1 MKKIKFYLLTFIIVF
16 NGCKKSGD
24 DEDPN
29 IIRIETDL
37 EISDFIWKG
46 LNQYYYWQ
54 ESVVNLSDS
63 KKENESDYAYYLSQN
78 TNPETFFNSLLH
90 PDDNFSWIVDD
101 YIELENM
108 LQGIDNSDG
117 MEFGLYVECNDQN
130 IFGFVR
136 YVQKGSD
143 AESKGVKRGMVFSD
157 INGTRLNRDNY
168 RDLLYNQ
175 TSNSYTVKFS
185 QISYNQNNQC
195 ANIIPG
201 QEDITLVK
209 SRIVKNPIHISKI
222 IEIQGQKVGYLM
234 YNQFV
239 GVVESEGKDYNSELN
254 NVFSN
259 FLSNGINDLV
269 VDLRYNPG
277 GRISTSINLASMI
290 TGKFN
295 NQVFAKERWNSKLM
309 NYWDENSPESLLN
322 RFTNKLSN
330 NESIFSLNLDRVFV
344 LTSARTASASELLI
358 NGLDPYIDVIHIGD
372 FTVGKNQ
379 GSITVYDYINDSRD
393 KNPNHMY
400 AMQPIVLKI
409 ANSDGYADYTDGL
422 EPSTEVEEDIQNLGI
437 LGDPTEPLLATTLN
451 LISGTGKF
459 KIPKAKLTKKF
470 LVKDPEMLKKQ
481 KMFVEKKLLFYNR

>member
-1 MKKIKFYLLTFIIVF
+1 MKKIKFYLLTSIILF
-16 NGCKKSGD
+16 NGCKKPGD

-108 LQGIDNSDG
+108 LQGIDDSDG

-136 YVQKGSD
+136 YVQNGSD
-143 AESKGVKRGMVFSD
+143 AESKGIKRGMVFSD

-175 TSNSYTVKFS
+175 VSNSYTVKFS
-185 QISYNQNNQC
+185 EISYNQNNQC

-222 IEIQGQKVGYLM
+222 IEIEDQKVGYLM

-239 GVVESEGKDYNSELN
+239 GVIESEGKNYNSELN
-254 NVFSN
+254 AVFSD
-259 FLSNGINDLV
+259 FLSSGINDLV
-269 VDLRYNPG
+269 IDLRYNPG

-290 TGKFN
+290 TGQFN

-309 NYWDENSPESLLN
+309 NYWDENNPESLLN

-330 NESIFSLNLDRVFV
+330 NESIFSLNLERVFV

-409 ANSDGYADYTDGL
+409 GNVAGYTDFPDGL
-422 EPSTEVEEDIQNLGI
+422 EPDILIKESLLNPGI
-437 LGDPTEPLLATTLN
+437 LGDIEEPLLKIAIN
-451 LISGTGKF
+451 QISGDVSSINNNYLF
-459 KIPKAKLTKKF
+459 KEIPSPF
-470 LVKDPEMLKKQ
+470 DELK
-481 KMFVEKKLLFYNR
+481 ESIIIDDEIIE

>member
-1 MKKIKFYLLTFIIVF
+1 MKKFKFCLLALILLFSS
-16 NGCKKSGD
+16 CKKSD

-37 EISDFIWKG
+37 EIIDFIWKG

-63 KKENESDYAYYLSQN
+63 KKESESDYAYYLSQN
-78 TNPETFFNSLLH
+78 PDPENFFNSLLH

-101 YIELENM
+101 YVELENM
-108 LQGIDNSDG
+108 LQGIDISDG

-136 YVQKGSD
+136 YVQKDSD
-143 AESKGVKRGMVFSD
+143 AESKGVKRGMVFSN
-157 INGTRLNRDNY
+157 INGTRLTRENY
-168 RDLLYNQ
+168 RDLLFNN
-175 TSNSYTVKFS
+175 SSSSYTIRFS
-185 QISYNQNNQC
+185 EISYNQNNQC

-201 QEDITLVK
+201 QEDLTLIK

-222 IEIQGQKVGYLM
+222 IENGGQKIGYLM
-234 YNQFV
+234 YNQFL

-254 NVFSN
+254 DAFAN

-269 VDLRYNPG
+269 IDLRYNPG

-290 TGKFN
+290 TGQFN

-322 RFTNKLSN
+322 RFTNKLGN
-330 NESIFSLNLDRVFV
+330 NQSIFSLNLDRVFV

-409 ANSDGYADYTDGL
+409 GNVAGYTDFPDGL
-422 EPSTEVEEDIQNLGI
+422 EPDIFIKESLLNPGI
-437 LGDPTEPLLATTLN
+437 LGDIEEPLLKIAIDQ
-451 LISGTGKF
+451 ISGDAISIENNYLF
-459 KIPKAKLTKKF
+459 KEISTPKDEIK
-470 LVKDPEMLKKQ
+470 
-481 KMFVEKKLLFYNR
+481 EKIILDEIIIK

>member
-1 MKKIKFYLLTFIIVF
+1 MKKFKLCLLALILVF
-16 NGCKKSGD
+16 SSCKKSD

-37 EISDFIWKG
+37 EIIDFIWKG

-63 KKENESDYAYYLSQN
+63 KKESESDYAYFLSQN
-78 TNPETFFNSLLH
+78 PDPENFFNSLLH

-101 YIELENM
+101 YVELENM
-108 LQGIDNSDG
+108 LQGIDISDG

-136 YVQKGSD
+136 YVQKDSD
-143 AESKGVKRGMVFSD
+143 AESKGVKRGMVFSN
-157 INGTRLNRDNY
+157 INGTRLTRDNY
-168 RDLLYNQ
+168 RDLLFNNND
-175 TSNSYTVKFS
+175 SSYTIRFS
-185 QISYNQNNQC
+185 EISYNQNNQC

-201 QEDITLVK
+201 QEDLTLIK

-222 IEIQGQKVGYLM
+222 IENEGQKIGYLM
-234 YNQFV
+234 YNQFL

-254 NVFSN
+254 DAFSN

-269 VDLRYNPG
+269 IDLRYNPG

-290 TGKFN
+290 TGQFN

-322 RFTNKLSN
+322 RFTNKLGN
-330 NESIFSLNLDRVFV
+330 NQSIFSLNLDRVFI

-409 ANSDGYADYTDGL
+409 GNVAGYTDFPDGL
-422 EPSTEVEEDIQNLGI
+422 EPDIFIKESLLNPGI
-437 LGDPTEPLLATTLN
+437 LGDIEEPLLKIAIDQ
-451 LISGTGKF
+451 ISGDAISIENNYLF
-459 KIPKAKLTKKF
+459 KEISTPKDE
-470 LVKDPEMLKKQ
+470 VK
-481 KMFVEKKLLFYNR
+481 EKIILDEIIIK

>member
-1 MKKIKFYLLTFIIVF
+1 MKKFKFCLLALILVF
-16 NGCKKSGD
+16 SSCKKSD

-37 EISDFIWKG
+37 EIIDFIWKG

-63 KKENESDYAYYLSQN
+63 KKESESDYAYFLSQN
-78 TNPETFFNSLLH
+78 PDPENFFNSLLH

-101 YIELENM
+101 YVELENM
-108 LQGIDNSDG
+108 LQGIDISDG

-136 YVQKGSD
+136 YVQKDSD
-143 AESKGVKRGMVFSD
+143 AESKGVKRGMVFSN
-157 INGTRLNRDNY
+157 INGTRLTRDNY
-168 RDLLYNQ
+168 RDLLFND
-175 TSNSYTVKFS
+175 TNSSYTIRFS
-185 QISYNQNNQC
+185 EISYNQNNQC

-201 QEDITLVK
+201 QEDLTLIK

-222 IEIQGQKVGYLM
+222 IENEGQKIGYLM
-234 YNQFV
+234 YNQFL

-254 NVFSN
+254 DAFSN

-269 VDLRYNPG
+269 IDLRYNPG

-290 TGKFN
+290 TGQFN

-322 RFTNKLSN
+322 RFTNKLGN
-330 NESIFSLNLDRVFV
+330 NQSIFSLNLDRVFV

-409 ANSDGYADYTDGL
+409 GNVAGYTDFPNGL
-422 EPSTEVEEDIQNLGI
+422 EPDIFIKESLLNPGI
-437 LGDPTEPLLATTLN
+437 LGDIEEPLLKIAIDQ
-451 LISGTGKF
+451 ISGDAISIENNYLF
-459 KIPKAKLTKKF
+459 KEISTPKDEIK
-470 LVKDPEMLKKQ
+470 
-481 KMFVEKKLLFYNR
+481 EKIILDEIIIK

>member
-1 MKKIKFYLLTFIIVF
+1 MKKFKFCLLALILVF
-16 NGCKKSGD
+16 SSCKKSD

-37 EISDFIWKG
+37 EIIDFIWKG

-63 KKENESDYAYYLSQN
+63 KKESESDYAYFLSQN
-78 TNPETFFNSLLH
+78 PDPENFFNSLLH

-101 YIELENM
+101 YVELENM
-108 LQGIDNSDG
+108 LQGIDISDG

-136 YVQKGSD
+136 YVQKDSD
-143 AESKGVKRGMVFSD
+143 AESKGVKRGMVFSN
-157 INGTRLNRDNY
+157 INGTRLTRENY
-168 RDLLYNQ
+168 RDLLFNN
-175 TSNSYTVKFS
+175 SSSSYTIRFS
-185 QISYNQNNQC
+185 EISYNQNNQC

-201 QEDITLVK
+201 QEDLTLIK

-222 IEIQGQKVGYLM
+222 IENGGQKIGYLM
-234 YNQFV
+234 YNQFL

-254 NVFSN
+254 DAFAN

-269 VDLRYNPG
+269 IDLRYNPG

-290 TGKFN
+290 TGQFN

-322 RFTNKLSN
+322 RFTNKLGN
-330 NESIFSLNLDRVFV
+330 NQSIFSLNLDRVFV

-409 ANSDGYADYTDGL
+409 GNVAGYTDFPDGL
-422 EPSTEVEEDIQNLGI
+422 EPDIFIKESLLNPGI
-437 LGDPTEPLLATTLN
+437 LGDIEEPLLKIAIN
-451 LISGTGKF
+451 QISGDAISIENNYLF
-459 KIPKAKLTKKF
+459 KEISS
-470 LVKDPEMLKKQ
+470 PEDELK
-481 KMFVEKKLLFYNR
+481 EKIIIDDIIIK